1 MKGKGRRTKGQIGER
16 EWADILNK
24 KFGVNYHRTPMS
36 GGMDLKGDVRR
47 TYGSK
52 PSRIDDFSWEVKRQE
67 KLNIY
72 KALDQAK
79 RDARSLT
86 PVVAH
91 RKNNDSWMITMDAM
105 DFINILLELEE
116 LSAA

>member
-1 MKGKGRRTKGQIGER
+1 MNGKGKRTKGQVGER

-24 KFGVNYHRTPMS
+24 KFETNYKRTPMS
-36 GGMDLKGDVRR
+36 GGMDLKGDVGRA
-47 TYGSK
+47 YGSK

-72 KALDQAK
+72 KALDQAQ
-79 RDARSLT
+79 RDSRSLT

-91 RKNNDSWMITMDAM
+91 RRNQDQWKITMYAE
-105 DFINILLELEE
+105 DFLNILKELEE
-116 LSAA
+116 LSDR